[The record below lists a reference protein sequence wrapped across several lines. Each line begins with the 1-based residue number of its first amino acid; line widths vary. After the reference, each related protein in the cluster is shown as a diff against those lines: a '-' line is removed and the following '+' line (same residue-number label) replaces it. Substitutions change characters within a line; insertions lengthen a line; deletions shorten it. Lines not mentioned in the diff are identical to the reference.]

1 MGMRVQSDGDLNGE
15 DAVLKLKA
23 SVQDLLEVLGNFLTY
38 FYICKIY
45 VLVGCTRV

>member
-23 SVQDLLEVLGNFLTY
+23 SVQDLLEVLRNFSKLFHY
-38 FYICKIY
+38 HIILCS
-45 VLVGCTRV
+45 